1 MAKADPPPNP
11 ISTLY
16 TLQLNSSAEAEAEAE
31 AEADLQSKRRI
42 MIDIGSDCVA
52 ARVPT
57 VHSTTVCTTIDCPLS
72 ALTPGCAGVCIKAEI
87 NWLYVGL
94 PNALFTFVYACH
106 RFDCRLSMPSRSLT
120 LSVFCHPFLF
130 SSTIVRVHF
139 CTHFFLCTFFLF
151 VWLDACRTF

>member
-16 TLQLNSSAEAEAEAE
+16 TLQLNSSAEAEAE

-106 RFDCRLSMPSRSLT
+106 RFDCRLSMPSLSLSFAIPFCFPVQ
-120 LSVFCHPFLF
+120 LSGTFLY
-130 SSTIVRVHF
+130 TY
-139 CTHFFLCTFFLF
+139 FF
-151 VWLDACRTF
+151 